1 MKILYISSLIFKKG
15 SSASIRNCGLIKG
28 LQELDNSVDLLT
40 IKYVDEME
48 DEYLIQKIQKN
59 TKIYKSELNILSS
72 YLKNKKL
79 VITNNKFLLFIKN
92 LIKDIIFFPDVD
104 KEWLFAYKN
113 HNIDINNYD
122 LVISSS
128 DTKTSHFIA
137 DKMLKI
143 NKNIKWIQI
152 WGDPWADD
160 IGISILKKIR
170 IFISERK
177 IINKADKV
185 LYVSPLTL
193 EKMKRKMLIPS
204 LKLGFIPRG
213 YLEEIRSSD
222 LKKENELVFT
232 YTGILNKN
240 RNIIPF
246 LEKLNKYLRENSYSK
261 IKLKIYGMIDNNTKN
276 KLLNYTFV
284 KYYGIV
290 DFKEIISIYKKS
302 DILIFIDNGKNTT
315 QIPGKIYDYLGT
327 DKKIVA
333 LFNNKNDIYNYFKEK
348 LDILTMTNNE
358 IDINKILKYKNRNI
372 NTKFSNKEIAKN
384 LLEKVR

>member
-348 LDILTMTNNE
+348 L
-358 IDINKILKYKNRNI
+358 
-372 NTKFSNKEIAKN
+372 
-384 LLEKVR
+384 